1 MFPSDSTQLIDY
13 QGSLFRRFTGKEK
26 DSESG
31 YYYFGARYFMPNLS
45 IWNSVDPMAD
55 KYPSLSPYNYCAWN
69 PMKLVDPMGDTCKFA
84 SQEDEEYVKQLL
96 DKNSSVYSPAFAE
109 KYEELDAASH
119 NYYFES
125 WDYDE
130 TRSGSGLFSPNTDYN
145 TSTINF
151 TKGENSETTNPYIGA
166 SIFRN
171 LFEETYHAW
180 DFEKNNHKQHRQTCL
195 TEAKAWKFSTYAPG
209 TKHWTFSNN
218 INERQLTI
226 MGRINHET
234 NPLTIAYMLKFGFP
248 ATENSVGYKRGLY
261 KHLPLC
267 SKKEFVLYD
276 GIHALPR

>member
-1 MFPSDSTQLIDY
+1 
-13 QGSLFRRFTGKEK
+13 
-26 DSESG
+26 
-31 YYYFGARYFMPNLS
+31 MPNLS

-180 DFEKNNHKQHRQTCL
+180 KYEKNNHCNVPSCL
-195 TEAKAWKFSTYAPG
+195 SEAMAWQFSSLAPG
-209 TKHWTFSNN
+209 TSLIDMSTHDLTLMGYIRFSDVNSLAIEFKVGFGNDKYKMATLYPNLPLYPNNTFRKN
-218 INERQLTI
+218 I
-226 MGRINHET
+226 
-234 NPLTIAYMLKFGFP
+234 GFP
-248 ATENSVGYKRGLY
+248 EW
-261 KHLPLC
+261 H
-267 SKKEFVLYD
+267 
-276 GIHALPR
+276 